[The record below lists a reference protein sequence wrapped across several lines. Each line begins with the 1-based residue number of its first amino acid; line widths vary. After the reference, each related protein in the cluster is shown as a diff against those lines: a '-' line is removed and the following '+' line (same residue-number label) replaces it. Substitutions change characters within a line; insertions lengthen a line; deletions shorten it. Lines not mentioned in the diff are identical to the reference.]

1 LWTSTVSQRDLRR
14 KTLPDQARA
23 VFIFHFPPSLDSTH
37 PQAVAGTN
45 SPPMTDEPPEPQI
58 DHATINLSR
67 FLDRMYWR
75 KRLATTDEALAE
87 AVRSVG
93 PLVKDVK
100 QYLKSGKTAPQES
113 QV

>member
-1 LWTSTVSQRDLRR
+1 
-14 KTLPDQARA
+14 
-23 VFIFHFPPSLDSTH
+23 
-37 PQAVAGTN
+37 
-45 SPPMTDEPPEPQI
+45 MTDEPPEPQI

-75 KRLATTDEALAE
+75 KRLATTDEELAE

-100 QYLKSGKTAPQES
+100 QYLNAGKTVHQGS
-113 QV
+113 RS